1 MYRGRDASNS
11 LGTEGLRK
19 MALPKRSGLLRVR
32 DTQPPLT
39 VELTCGFPP
48 SERGRRPNTAQTIG
62 RGKGPGPLTGATR
75 PRGARSGPLENHA
88 TLPPGPQTPAKRA
101 SSEAGAGQVASRLRR
116 SAHPTARSPR
126 PPSRRRN
133 PRT

>member
-1 MYRGRDASNS
+1 MMYRGRDGSNS
-11 LGTEGLRK
+11 LGTAGLRK
-19 MALPKRSGLLRVR
+19 MAFQKRSGLLRVR

-48 SERGRRPNTAQTIG
+48 SERGRWPNTAQRIS
-62 RGKGPGPLTGATR
+62 RGKGPGTLTGATGRAVRAQGHLRTR
-75 PRGARSGPLENHA
+75 PPSHRAHKRL
-88 TLPPGPQTPAKRA
+88 AKRA
-101 SSEAGAGQVASRLRR
+101 SSEAGAGQVASRLK